1 MTGAPT
7 LRARGGSLVAA
18 LLVGACA
25 GAPAMRAPDSVPA
38 PRTETAPEP
47 APVASPPA
55 PVVPVEAAYRGR
67 AESLARERRWADAA
81 LQWELLAL
89 LRPDVAEYGASAADA
104 RRRATEAAAERLRLA
119 EAARQRG
126 DLEQAS
132 LQYLRALAADPA
144 DTRAA
149 EALREI
155 ERERVRR
162 AYLNRGP
169 RGVMPGAMT
178 LPAVPR
184 QPPRQPVPDALSDVD
199 TGVLLFKQGDFLGA
213 INALQRHLQSQRGDA
228 MARAYLADAYLQQ
241 GGRYAQEGRREDAL
255 FYYERAQAAGYR
267 DKGAVQALIR
277 STRQA
282 LGEEYYRLGVQAA
295 PTDPK
300 RALFLWERSLVYDPQ
315 HAQAAARVKQLRPA
329 STSGAAPAS
338 STVAPT
344 AAASAPVLAAPA
356 AATVG
361 NAPAR

>member
-1 MTGAPT
+1 MSGTAT
-7 LRARGGSLVAA
+7 RRARGGLLVAT

-25 GAPAMRAPDSVPA
+25 GTPATRAPDGAPAVPPEASPEPPPVAGPPAAVVSV
-38 PRTETAPEP
+38 ETA
-47 APVASPPA
+47 
-55 PVVPVEAAYRGR
+55 YRSR
-67 AESLARERRWADAA
+67 AEALARERRWADAA

-89 LRPDVAEYGASAADA
+89 LRPDVAEYGANAADA
-104 RRRATEAAAERLRLA
+104 RRRATEAAAERLRAA

-132 LQYLRALAADPA
+132 VHYLRALAADPA

-184 QPPRQPVPDALSDVD
+184 SPPRQPVPDALSDVD

-213 INALQRHLQSQRGDA
+213 INALQRHLQSHRGDA
-228 MARAYLADAYLQQ
+228 MARGYLSDAFLQQ
-241 GGRYAQEGRREDAL
+241 GARYAQEGRREDAL
-255 FYYERAQAAGYR
+255 FYYERAQTAGYR
-267 DKGAVQALIR
+267 DRAAVQALIR

-282 LGEEYYRLGVQAA
+282 LGDEYYRLGVQAA
-295 PTDPK
+295 ATDPK

-329 STSGAAPAS
+329 PAS
-338 STVAPT
+338 AAAAGSASPVVVAPT
-344 AAASAPVLAAPA
+344 AAPA
-356 AATVG
+356 G
-361 NAPAR
+361 NATAR